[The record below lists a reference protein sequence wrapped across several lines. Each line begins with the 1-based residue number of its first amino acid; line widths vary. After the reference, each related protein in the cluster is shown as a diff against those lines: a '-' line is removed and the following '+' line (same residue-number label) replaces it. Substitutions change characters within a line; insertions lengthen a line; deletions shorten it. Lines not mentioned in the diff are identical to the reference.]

1 MLLAQCTLAT
11 SENEVIL
18 KIMWSYDQSYDWEE
32 KMSSIYGY
40 KHENFL
46 NCTCFYHYVKKVNM
60 VMFNIKYHIKSGNQ
74 IDTYIKGALGYL
86 GIINMMFLQ
95 IKRVAETL
103 SWSTKVILCSIQLIA
118 LYGGYGLSWYTSKTH
133 DKLSTLFLCFLFLL
147 VILMPEVVG

>member
-1 MLLAQCTLAT
+1 MFPQNKRYTLLKYPQTFPKTIMQCFWLNALWQ

-18 KIMWSYDQSYDWEE
+18 KIMWSYDQSYDWEK

-95 IKRVAETL
+95 IKREL
-103 SWSTKVILCSIQLIA
+103 PKHCHGQL
-118 LYGGYGLSWYTSKTH
+118 K
-133 DKLSTLFLCFLFLL
+133 
-147 VILMPEVVG
+147 